1 MKTKKRGMNRTP
13 IEWVK
18 NPDGT
23 QGFSSNPI
31 KGICKG
37 GCSYCYAKRNYRRF
51 KWDPKIRFD
60 HKEAFRPFERKKPA
74 GIFLCSTHELF
85 GDWIPKYWRD
95 VLLNLIKECPQH
107 KFYML
112 TKHPEN
118 IPWPEMPDNVWLGV
132 TITGQES
139 DEEQLKLLEQ
149 LVSVRAT
156 LHFVS
161 FEPLLGPITCEV
173 LDMIESFDIVK
184 WVIVGAQTKP
194 IRLPELEWIN
204 EIIDCVWYGAMGS
217 ATLFMKNNL
226 RKMAPAIK
234 EFQEW
239 ELGDGM
245 IQEFPK

>member
-1 MKTKKRGMNRTP
+1 MNKTA

-31 KGICKG
+31 KGLCKG
-37 GCSYCYAKRNYRRF
+37 ACSYCYAKGYY
-51 KWDPKIRFD
+51 KWLKLDPKIRFD
-60 HKEAFRPFERKKPA
+60 HQEFSRVFERKKPA
-74 GIFLCSTHELF
+74 GIFLGSTHELF
-85 GDWIPKYWRD
+85 GDWIPPYWRYAIYE
-95 VLLNLIKECPQH
+95 LIQQRPQH
-107 KFYML
+107 RFYIL

-118 IPWPEMPDNVWLGV
+118 IPWDEMPDNVWLGV
-132 TITGQES
+132 TITGQET

-161 FEPLLGPITCEV
+161 FEPLLGSIACEV
-173 LDMIESFDIVK
+173 LDMIECFDIVR
-184 WVIVGAQTKP
+184 WVIVGAQTNPLK
-194 IRLPELEWIN
+194 LPEMEWVN

-239 ELGDGM
+239 ELGNGM
-245 IQEFPK
+245 IQEMPK